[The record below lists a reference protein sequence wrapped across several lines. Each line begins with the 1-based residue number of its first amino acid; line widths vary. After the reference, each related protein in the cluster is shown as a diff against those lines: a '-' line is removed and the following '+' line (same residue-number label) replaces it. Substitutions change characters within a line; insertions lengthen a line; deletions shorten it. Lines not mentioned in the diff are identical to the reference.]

1 MIKKRMWHRTK
12 KLFRHRFNTTSIL
25 ILSFCALIAIPM
37 VLVSVIY
44 YANEKTSIE
53 ETSLQYENQIFDD
66 LERDFERLLSQYGEA
81 KYEITS
87 QFLSL
92 DIDEI
97 NYDALRTEDVEKIKL
112 LKIFCKAS
120 VGSLQTL
127 QISTSIPPKTHE
139 PPTAPPL
146 PLTNHN

>member
-1 MIKKRMWHRTK
+1 
-12 KLFRHRFNTTSIL
+12 
-25 ILSFCALIAIPM
+25 M

-112 LKIFCKAS
+112 LENLLQSIRR
-120 VGSLQTL
+120 VTTDVTNILSL
-127 QISTSIPPKTHE
+127 IHI
-139 PPTAPPL
+139 
-146 PLTNHN
+146 

>member
-97 NYDALRTEDVEKIKL
+97 
-112 LKIFCKAS
+112 
-120 VGSLQTL
+120 
-127 QISTSIPPKTHE
+127 E
-139 PPTAPPL
+139 PRM
-146 PLTNHN
+146 